1 LGIYDKVWQTNI
13 VIFSQLTRPG
23 VPGGA
28 DTTDTLFHRMEKW
41 VTDIEEVVAFTM
53 DRVTT
58 FMRERGLL
66 PSDERKAGENVVLRN
81 TVNNPV

>member
-1 LGIYDKVWQTNI
+1 
-13 VIFSQLTRPG
+13 
-23 VPGGA
+23 
-28 DTTDTLFHRMEKW
+28 MEKW